1 MKLKDELN
9 LKGKDSQMESGAEL
23 SVTALTNIQLA
34 QEDVNEFF
42 GDIAGM
48 TAAEFEDLELE
59 EVMKIIE
66 EFKAQ
71 SGILSFLKSAG
82 RSV

>member
-9 LKGKDSQMESGAEL
+9 LKDKDSQMESGAEL
-23 SVTALTNIQLA
+23 IVTAFSNLHLA

-59 EVMKIIE
+59 KVMEIIE
-66 EFKAQ
+66 EFKEQ